1 MSIPEIP
8 NPTSLRD
15 LIDRLTAGESV
26 DTTSITD
33 ALRNDPSLQ
42 RLLQIARVAE
52 VFDRNF
58 ESDGMAAESPSQ
70 LGPWRLLRL
79 LGTGGMGE
87 VWLGERSDE
96 IVEQRVAI
104 KRVRIPSSDFR
115 DRLFSERRILARLEH
130 PNIARFI
137 DAGVDQTGSPWLVL
151 EYVEGI
157 PITDWCAQSALS
169 LRQRLE
175 LFRKVCAAV
184 AHAHR
189 HLVVHRDL
197 KPANVLIN
205 ADGEPK
211 LLDFGIAKLLDG
223 SDEGNTVG
231 ALTPA
236 YAAPEQLRGEAVST
250 ATDVYALGLLLYRLL
265 AGSLPPTRQGK
276 GAAAMLSRLDDEET
290 QRPSQGAESSTIEL
304 PYPASALRG
313 DLDAIVAQALRAR
326 PENRYG
332 SVAEFSSDI
341 SRHLEARP
349 VLARV
354 PSRRYRLARF
364 AQRNLLALVL
374 ASLVL
379 IVLVV
384 GSLVSMRQAHRASRE
399 AETAKREL
407 ARAEQISG
415 FLASLFREQDPLNR
429 DKSQLRK
436 PQEVL
441 AEAVSRVDR
450 ELQGD
455 AQTQARLFRVLGEAQ
470 LNLDDRDAAQ
480 ATLDLGAARA
490 LTVGDEVIGAEI
502 DGLRGALA
510 LRELHQDQA
519 EALFKSARETA
530 DRLRGKDSLE
540 VARIEAG
547 QALSLVSLGKFKEAA
562 GAAIHAHYVLNA
574 ELGPANRESISALV
588 TVGVIEEQ
596 LREDKAALATL
607 GSAIR
612 LIETNFGVEDARLVT
627 PLQTLGEVLRRA
639 RDFDA
644 ARSNLERGVTIARKR
659 FGAKNARVSAILIRL
674 AGVERDAGNMPHAI
688 TLLDEAEAALGEADE
703 ASLAQI
709 LNTRGSIRIELGDG
723 VQAEADYRRSLD
735 LHRSSGDRRSGV
747 MWFSQA
753 QVGTALALQGRFAE
767 ALQLQLESADEVRKL
782 LGPDAYQNALIA
794 VRLAQTYS
802 KKSDLRNAVV
812 QWREALRLIEKT
824 YGRDHFG
831 HFDWSLELA
840 RALESIP
847 DSRSEAAAILDEL
860 ITRWHGNPKIAGSE
874 ASLVLL
880 RCKLH
885 VEAGRIEDAAALARS
900 SLARK
905 DFVAN
910 EDESRQ
916 LQEYARK

>member
-15 LIDRLTAGESV
+15 LINRLTAGESV
-26 DTTSITD
+26 DTASIPD

-58 ESDGMAAESPSQ
+58 ETEEVAAEQPSQ

-104 KRVRIPSSDFR
+104 KRVRFRSSDFR

-130 PNIARFI
+130 PNIAHFI
-137 DAGVDQTGSPWLVL
+137 DAGVDQSGSPWLVL

-223 SDEGNTVG
+223 SDEGNTIG

-250 ATDVYALGLLLYRLL
+250 ATDVYALGLLLFRLL
-265 AGSLPPTRQGK
+265 AGSLPPTRKGH
-276 GAAAMLSRLDDEET
+276 GAAAMLAMLDDEET
-290 QRPSQGAESSTIEL
+290 QRPSRCAELDQSGL
-304 PYPASALRG
+304 PYSSSALRG

-332 SVAEFSSDI
+332 SVVELSSDI
-341 SRHLEARP
+341 ERHLDARP
-349 VLARV
+349 VLARI

-364 AQRNLLALVL
+364 ARRNRLAVSLGTLV
-374 ASLVL
+374 VV
-379 IVLVV
+379 VLVG
-384 GSLVSMRQAHRASRE
+384 GSLVSMRQAQRATH
-399 AETAKREL
+399 ETESAQREL
-407 ARAEQISG
+407 ARAERVSG

-429 DKSQLRK
+429 DGSDLRR
-436 PQEVL
+436 PQVVL
-441 AEAVSRVDR
+441 ADAVTRVDR
-450 ELQGD
+450 ELLGD
-455 AQTQARLFRVLGEAQ
+455 AQTRAQLLRVLGEAQ
-470 LNLDDRDAAQ
+470 LNLADLDAART
-480 ATLDLGAARA
+480 TLDLAAECAHKASDDLLGA
-490 LTVGDEVIGAEI
+490 DI
-502 DGLRGALA
+502 DSLRGALE
-510 LRELHQDQA
+510 LREFHQDPA
-519 EALFKSARETA
+519 EALFRTARDTA
-530 DRLRGKDSLE
+530 VRLRGADSLE
-540 VARIEAG
+540 VARIEAR
-547 QALSLVSLGKFKEAA
+547 QAWSLVSLGKFKDAS
-562 GAAIHAHYVLNA
+562 GAAEHAHSVLG
-574 ELGPANRESISALV
+574 EKLGPADRESIAALV
-588 TVGVIEEQ
+588 TLGVIEEQ

-607 GSAIR
+607 RSAIG
-612 LIETNFGVEDARLVT
+612 LIEANFGGEDARLVT

-639 RDFDA
+639 RDFDT
-644 ARSNLERGVTIARKR
+644 ARSNLERGVTIARTR
-659 FGAKNARVSAILIRL
+659 FGAKNSRVSAILIRL
-674 AGVERDAGNMPHAI
+674 AGVERDAGNMQHAI
-688 TLLDEAEAALGEADE
+688 TLLDEAETALPEADE

-723 VQAEADYRRSLD
+723 LQAEADYRRSLD
-735 LHRSSGDRRSGV
+735 LHRSAGDRRSGV

-753 QVGTALALQGRFAE
+753 QVGTALALQGHFAE

-802 KKSDLRNAVV
+802 KKSDFRNAVA

-840 RALESIP
+840 RSLESIP
-847 DSRSEAAAILDEL
+847 DSRSEAAAILDDL
-860 ITRWHGNPKIAGSE
+860 ITRWHGNPKIAESE

-885 VEAGRIEDAAALARS
+885 VEAGRVDAAAALARS

-910 EDESRQ
+910 EEEGRQ
-916 LQEYARK
+916 LQEYARN